1 VPANAHADFFNGLS
15 GAGLSSLHH
24 DMGDGGGNE
33 KSWRETRR
41 QEAADARED
50 ELRRQGRNVVHE
62 DYVRGDALP
71 LVGFLV
77 CGAGE
82 QLLNGVY
89 LATPQ
94 LNEGAPVFHHGLG
107 YLLSRER
114 IKGKLGWVIGMPPS
128 VCYGFRTD
136 AELPPQRAGW
146 AAYGGRP
153 RAPRLRELRSAHW
166 AVAGWA
172 EHSMEHV
179 LGFGDA
185 ASNQAMMQR
194 QNAMPH
200 GSSRRASSQGELLAS
215 KKTGGQRFAT
225 RYWVELAG
233 GFLRLFKGLKEE
245 GEAATAAAPLADN
258 GEGGGNGGGDD
269 PIARGQVALARAAA
283 AAQAR
288 AEGHAARPSRELW
301 LPEFVIEHDEDD
313 EGLDGMGS
321 RDVRLR
327 LVGGTAYLSGSQ
339 LHVLTLDSGASAS
352 SWAVALRETQRC
364 FDGCK
369 MMQSPSAH
377 LAALEKRGP
386 GGGAAA
392 RAEAVAA
399 AAAKVGSEA
408 ARRQTDGSAADAAAQ
423 GEGFDDLEEEKKPQ
437 RKRRARASFAMLHGA
452 GSHAAG
458 PGLERALLN
467 ERRGSDVEGAEAF
480 GAHVKAEAAGIPW
493 ETVRNMRRSGR
504 LRQRVQGSS
513 KWRERF
519 IEVDVDSKTLS
530 ISEPP
535 TARRFQ
541 AQKLVVVALAGYTV
555 EHLTKPAE
563 SGSATRRNGAGDEVE
578 EVDYLLH
585 LWPPPPKA
593 GKPKATA
600 VLLKATTPEEG
611 AEWAHSFGVI
621 VELCRRNEE
630 ELLSDF
636 MLFKTRA
643 TATGITE
650 ASPED
655 LLAAEERAAVFVFKE
670 GVVFKQPH
678 SQRGWHKRFFVLE
691 DDELRYYADF
701 SVRVKEQEKEEALE
715 QMVARGDDPAASK
728 HERMLRDRAVVKLEK
743 LGKEKS
749 KRTIRLTPGTELIS
763 QLTIGLWDEHQPG
776 AAGSASATRDRD
788 HTEPIFTIRASSHN
802 KFVLRADS
810 QGEMADWLK
819 AIKHNIEILRKP
831 YWTKA
836 VEAMRAGA
844 CLSAKAQGNGGGG
857 HAGNTAF

>member
-1 VPANAHADFFNGLS
+1 MSA
-15 GAGLSSLHH
+15 
-24 DMGDGGGNE
+24 E
-33 KSWRETRR
+33 
-41 QEAADARED
+41 QD
-50 ELRRQGRNVVHE
+50 ELRRQGRNTVVHE
-62 DYVRGDALP
+62 GSHNDALP

-82 QLLNGVY
+82 QLLNGAY

-107 YLLSRER
+107 YLLSREC

-128 VCYGFRTD
+128 VCYGLRTD
-136 AELPPQRAGW
+136 AELPPRTGW
-146 AAYGGRP
+146 AAYGGRL

-166 AVAGWA
+166 ALAGWA
-172 EHSMEHV
+172 AHSMEHV

-185 ASNQAMMQR
+185 ASDQAMMQR
-194 QNAMPH
+194 QHAMPN
-200 GSSRRASSQGELLAS
+200 GSGRRASSQGELLAS
-215 KKTGGQRFAT
+215 KKTGGRRFAA
-225 RYWVELAG
+225 RSWAELAG

-245 GEAATAAAPLADN
+245 GEAATAATAPADD
-258 GEGGGNGGGDD
+258 GGGDD

-283 AAQAR
+283 AAKAR
-288 AEGHAARPSRELW
+288 AEGHAEWPSRELW
-301 LPEFVIEHDEDD
+301 LPEFAIEHDEDD
-313 EGLDGMGS
+313 EGRDGMGS

-327 LVGGTAYLSGSQ
+327 LVGGAAYLSGSQ

-377 LAALEKRGP
+377 LAALEKRRP

-392 RAEAVAA
+392 RAEAAAA
-399 AAAKVGSEA
+399 AAAKA
-408 ARRQTDGSAADAAAQ
+408 GSAAAQRQRDGNAEAAAAAQ

-467 ERRGSDVEGAEAF
+467 ERRGSDAEGAEAF

-493 ETVRNMRRSGR
+493 DTVRNMRRSGR

-530 ISEPP
+530 ISDPP

-541 AQKLVVVALAGYTV
+541 AQTLVVVALAGYAV
-555 EHLTKPAE
+555 EHVTKPAE
-563 SGSATRRNGAGDEVE
+563 GGSSRRNGAGDEVE
-578 EVDYLLH
+578 EVDYLLQ
-585 LWPPPPKA
+585 LWPPKPKA
-593 GKPKATA
+593 GKPKGTV

-611 AEWAHSFGVI
+611 AEWAHSFEVI

-630 ELLSDF
+630 ELLRDL
-636 MLFKTRA
+636 MLFQTRA

-655 LLAAEERAAVFVFKE
+655 LLAAEERAAVFVYKE
-670 GVVFKQPH
+670 GVMFKQPH
-678 SQRGWHKRFFVLE
+678 SQRGWHKRYFVLE
-691 DDELRYYADF
+691 DDKLRYYSDF
-701 SVRVKEQEKEEALE
+701 SVRVKEQEKEEMLE
-715 QMVARGDDPAASK
+715 QVIARGDDAAASK
-728 HERMLRDRAVVKLEK
+728 QERMLRERAVVKLEK
-743 LGKEKS
+743 LDKDKS

-776 AAGSASATRDRD
+776 AAGSASATRDRH

-844 CLSAKAQGNGGGG
+844 YLSVKAQGNG
-857 HAGNTAF
+857 TD